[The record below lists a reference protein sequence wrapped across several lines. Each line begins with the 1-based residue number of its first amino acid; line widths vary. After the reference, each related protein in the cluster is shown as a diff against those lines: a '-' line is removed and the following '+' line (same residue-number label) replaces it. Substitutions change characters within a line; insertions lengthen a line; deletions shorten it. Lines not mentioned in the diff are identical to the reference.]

1 MLVEDAL
8 IVLERRCAGGEQ
20 VLPDA
25 SEALQLPLTAEQRT
39 VLRGRRQTACGQD
52 VLLQM
57 PRDGALR
64 PGERLADAPG
74 LIQVEV
80 VAAPEDLVRVEAACP
95 LELLQAAYH
104 LGNRHVVLE
113 LHEHELLLP
122 RDPVLEAMLQQ
133 RGLLLSHCRRPFLPE
148 GGAYG
153 SHSHS

>member
-1 MLVEDAL
+1 M
-8 IVLERRCAGGEQ
+8 
-20 VLPDA
+20 
-25 SEALQLPLTAEQRT
+25 
-39 VLRGRRQTACGQD
+39 
-52 VLLQM
+52 
-57 PRDGALR
+57 
-64 PGERLADAPG
+64 
-74 LIQVEV
+74 IQVEV

-104 LGNRHVVLE
+104 LGNRHVALE

-122 RDPVLEAMLQQ
+122 RDPVLEAMLEK